1 MGRLVEE
8 ENRELE
14 DSAWRKET
22 ASVVG
27 VKCLEKVKV
36 EVAGDEEAATDA
48 EENRLEVVL
57 LGEKLCEL
65 ENVQNFVEGAQK
77 VVAEMR
83 ICCSLQHQG
92 GGGGGE
98 GGHDG

>member
-48 EENRLEVVL
+48 MLRRIGWRLCCWGRSFVSWRMFMMAEME
-57 LGEKLCEL
+57 LGEMMRLW
-65 ENVQNFVEGAQK
+65 VEEQAKGHRSRA
-77 VVAEMR
+77 
-83 ICCSLQHQG
+83 SDF
-92 GGGGGE
+92 GE
-98 GGHDG
+98 